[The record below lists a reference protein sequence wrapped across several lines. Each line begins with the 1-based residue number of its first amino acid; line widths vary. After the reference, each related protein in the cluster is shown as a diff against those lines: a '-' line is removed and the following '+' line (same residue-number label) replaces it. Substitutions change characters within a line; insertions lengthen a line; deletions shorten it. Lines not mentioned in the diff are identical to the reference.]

1 MDLPKLERVLIV
13 TGGIVGGLAFGVSSS
28 FGLFLKPI
36 CDDLGFGRQVIGLA
50 AGINFWL
57 NGATSI
63 GWSAVTDKHGV
74 VPVLLTGAALECAS
88 LYATSRARRE
98 AVLYEIS
105 RREIALSR
113 AAFRDRRRRS

>member
-36 CDDLGFGRQVIGLA
+36 CDDLGLGRQVVGLA
-50 AGINFWL
+50 AGLNFWL
-57 NGATSI
+57 NGATSV
-63 GWSAVTDKHGV
+63 GWSAAADKRGV
-74 VPVLLTGAALECAS
+74 VRVLLTGAALECAS

-113 AAFRDRRRRS
+113 AAFRDRRGRS